1 MSQGSGSSSS
11 RRSGPSNRGS
21 GGPSR
26 GSTSGRPKAG
36 PSRGGKSSGGDSRGS
51 RGSSSRPGGRGGTGG
66 RGNSGGRGSSGR
78 GSGRGSG
85 GRSSS
90 RQATPKPTPRAER
103 SGWGSVAQHGAAGAT
118 VGQRVS
124 EQESEER
131 FSLEEQQKFLK
142 RQAKRA
148 EIEKRTDGLREQ
160 ARQAIERGGLPADV
174 PDTAG
179 DTVTVERLPLP
190 GRPPKPVHV
199 EKEFARIAGKEK
211 GERAWRLYK
220 RAGKEFENEQFTD
233 ARKTIKPLAET
244 YTMIA
249 DLHEL
254 HGLCLY
260 RLGKWDEAIEELE
273 LFRAKSGTA
282 EQHPV
287 LMDCHRAMGHWADV
301 DELWTELGELSP
313 SADLVSEGR
322 IVAAGA
328 LADRGFI
335 DSGIRVLEKGWKI
348 PREPM
353 EHHLRRAYA
362 LADLLER
369 DGKLPKS
376 RKLFGW
382 VASKAPDFGDAAER
396 AES

>member
-1 MSQGSGSSSS
+1 
-11 RRSGPSNRGS
+11 
-21 GGPSR
+21 
-26 GSTSGRPKAG
+26 
-36 PSRGGKSSGGDSRGS
+36 
-51 RGSSSRPGGRGGTGG
+51 
-66 RGNSGGRGSSGR
+66 
-78 GSGRGSG
+78 
-85 GRSSS
+85 
-90 RQATPKPTPRAER
+90 
-103 SGWGSVAQHGAAGAT
+103 
-118 VGQRVS
+118 VS
-124 EQESEER
+124 EQEASER
-131 FSLEEQQKFLK
+131 FSPEEQRKFEQ

-148 EIEKRTDGLREQ
+148 VITARTDGLREQ
-160 ARQAIERGGLPADV
+160 ARQAIERGGLPEERHDSV
-174 PDTAG
+174 G
-179 DTVTVERLPLP
+179 EKVTVERLPLP

-199 EKEFARIAGKEK
+199 EKEFLKLAGKDK
-211 GERAWRLYK
+211 GPRAWRLYK
-220 RAGKEFENEQFTD
+220 RAGKEYQNEQFGD
-233 ARKTIKPLAET
+233 ARKTVKPLAET
-244 YTMIA
+244 YPLIA

-260 RLGKWDEAIEELE
+260 RLGKWEQAVDALE
-273 LFRAKSGTA
+273 TFRSQSGTA

-287 LMDCHRAMGHWADV
+287 LMDCHRALFHWADV

-313 SADLVSEGR
+313 SAELVSEGR

-328 LADRGFI
+328 LADQGFV
-335 DSGIRVLEKGWKI
+335 DGGIRVLEKGWKI

-396 AES
+396 SVD